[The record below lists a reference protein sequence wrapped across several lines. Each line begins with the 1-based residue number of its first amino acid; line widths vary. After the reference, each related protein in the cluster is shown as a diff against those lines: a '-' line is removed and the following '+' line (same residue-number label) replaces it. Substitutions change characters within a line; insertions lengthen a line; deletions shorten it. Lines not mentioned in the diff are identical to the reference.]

1 MTMFV
6 AMGTAIFMKFVGF
19 VAFYLALD
27 EYQ

>member
-27 EYQ
+27 EY